1 MTVTTQ
7 TDADLVREAQDGS
20 RPAAEALFE
29 RHWPRAWRAAY
40 GVLGDRQ
47 RADDAAQAAMVRAL
61 ERIRS
66 IRDGASFGPWLMRI
80 VVREALDGRRRT
92 RREAPLDD
100 AASIP
105 AGEPPESPDPALAE
119 AMRALSPDRRAV
131 VVLHFWLGHSLP
143 EVAGI
148 LGVPEGTAHSRLSR
162 ALTQLR
168 AHLEVPHG
176 R

>member
-1 MTVTTQ
+1 MTDTATP
-7 TDADLVREAQDGS
+7 DAGLVRDALEGS
-20 RPAAEALFE
+20 RPAAHTLFE

-61 ERIRS
+61 ERLGS
-66 IRDGASFGPWLMRI
+66 LKDPAAFGPWLLRI
-80 VVREALDGRRRT
+80 VVRECLDGRRRT
-92 RREAPLDD
+92 RRDVPLEHAAELATEA
-100 AASIP
+100 A
-105 AGEPPESPDPALAE
+105 EPPDPALA
-119 AMRALSPDRRAV
+119 AAIRALSPDRRAV

-143 EVAGI
+143 EVAEI
-148 LGVPEGTAHSRLSR
+148 LGIAEGTAHSRLSR

-168 AHLEVPHG
+168 SHLEVPHG

>member
-1 MTVTTQ
+1 MTLITD
-7 TDADLVREAQDGS
+7 TDADLVRGAQGGS

-61 ERIRS
+61 ERIGSLRE
-66 IRDGASFGPWLMRI
+66 GGSFGAWIMRI

-100 AASIP
+100 AASLP
-105 AGEPPESPDPALAE
+105 AADAPDVPDPALAE
-119 AMRALSPDRRAV
+119 AMRALSPDRRAI

-143 EVAGI
+143 EAAEI
-148 LGVPEGTAHSRLSR
+148 LGVPEGTAHSRLAR

-168 AHLEVPHG
+168 THLEVPHG

>member
-1 MTVTTQ
+1 MTTH

-29 RHWPRAWRAAY
+29 RHWPRAWRTAY

-61 ERIRS
+61 ERIRTL
-66 IRDGASFGPWLMRI
+66 RDRGSFGPWVMRI

-92 RREAPLDD
+92 RHEAPLDD
-100 AASIP
+100 AAALP
-105 AGEPPESPDPALAE
+105 AGDPPEVADPALAD
-119 AMRALSPDRRAV
+119 ALRALSPERRAV

-143 EVAGI
+143 EVAEI
-148 LGVPEGTAHSRLSR
+148 LGVPQGTAHSRLAR

-168 AHLEVPHG
+168 THLEVPHG

>member
-1 MTVTTQ
+1 MTVITD
-7 TDADLVREAQDGS
+7 TDADLVREAQAGS
-20 RPAAEALFE
+20 RPAMEALFE

-61 ERIRS
+61 ERIGS
-66 IRDGASFGPWLMRI
+66 LRDGGAFGAWLMRI

-100 AASIP
+100 AASLP
-105 AGEPPESPDPALAE
+105 AGDAPEVPDPALA
-119 AMRALSPDRRAV
+119 RALRALGPDRRAV
-131 VVLHFWLGHSLP
+131 VVLHFWLGHPLP
-143 EVAGI
+143 EVAEI
-148 LGVPEGTAHSRLSR
+148 LGVPQGTVHSRLSR

-168 AHLEVPHG
+168 THLEVPHG
-176 R
+176 N